1 MASDAKDNSKDSAKK
16 TSQTSSSSA
25 SKSSKPKSSAQIQE
39 EEFNNLVSS
48 TLSTHTPIL
57 LTPCTHISSLLDVP
71 LLASVVLMLSAFL
84 LLHLWTPLFA
94 LPHLS
99 ATLTLVCPIWATAST
114 LHMEFGK
121 HPSSPGVAS
130 RGNGAQWLL
139 YWMVYIVLEWT
150 RGWIGIYRPGCK
162 GVFEVGRSA
171 MLVTVGGGWFSRSA
185 LRRENQGANVVLR
198 YHQKP
203 VKSKQLL
210 EAQKREYDEAKK
222 ARAQS
227 ESSNRNARSSNNA
240 NENQEQEK
248 DKKKKEDDE
257 KKKKKTEN

>member
-185 LRRENQGANVVLR
+185 L
-198 YHQKP
+198 KP